1 MSDTIIHTQF
11 DGNVLVVE
19 TADGVETFDERFL
32 VAALLIF
39 VAKGKGGIEPEESA
53 KMLELLEDH
62 FRIPGSEALELLTR
76 AISEMAER
84 PSLGASLA
92 TLAHTLPAR
101 EQENIALMAL
111 KVIAADGRREVEE
124 MEQFNLAVEAAGITS
139 DIVHR
144 AYDRYFAETMPDV
157 DD

>member
-11 DGNVLVVE
+11 DGNVLVIE
-19 TADGVETFDERFL
+19 TADGAETFDERFL

-39 VAKGKGGIEPEESA
+39 VAKGSGGIEPEESA

-62 FRIPGSEALELLTR
+62 SRIPGSEALELLTR
-76 AISEMAER
+76 AIGEMAER
-84 PSLGASLA
+84 PGLGASLA
-92 TLAHTLPAR
+92 NLAHTLPAR

-124 MEQFNLAVEAAGITS
+124 MEQFNRAVEAAGITS

-144 AYDRYFAETMPDV
+144 AYDRYFAETMPDT
-157 DD
+157 DY